1 MFKEFDESLS
11 FETNILE
18 AGAYFRLPTSN
29 PEALPI
35 HLSTAHNV
43 EDLADLQKRYDE
55 KGFCYNRNRNPN
67 RTALIELMNYVEGGE
82 DSLGCSS
89 GMAAISSTVIA
100 HTKAGD
106 HILSDKTLYGE
117 TLEIFTKIL
126 KKYGVETTFVDF
138 TDLEEVKANIKP
150 TTVILYTETVSNPL
164 IGVPNLKMLADI
176 AHSNNAL
183 LVVDNTFMTGA
194 LIKPLK
200 FGADLVVNSLTKFA
214 NGHSDAVCGAVT
226 GKSELIKKIYELQ
239 VLLGTQADPFSSWL
253 IMRGM
258 RTLELRIKKQ
268 CENASALAA
277 ALEKSPYILKVNHP
291 SLESNPQ
298 HLLAHEQFGDCY
310 GGMLSIELPED
321 LEKMNKF
328 MRTLKLA
335 HYAMTLGGYR
345 SSLAYPV
352 MSSHSDMTREE
363 RLAIGITDGLLRIS
377 VGIENTQD
385 LINDFTNALE
395 VAYGNK

>member
-1 MFKEFDESLS
+1 MFKDFDETLS

-18 AGAYFRLPTSN
+18 AGAYFRLSASN

-35 HLSTAHNV
+35 HMSTAHNV

-82 DSLGCSS
+82 DSIGCSS
-89 GMAAISSTVIA
+89 GMAAISSAVIA

-117 TLEIFTKIL
+117 TIEIFTNIL
-126 KKYGVETTFVDF
+126 GKYGVETTFVDF

-150 TTVILYTETVSNPL
+150 NTVMLYTETVSNPL
-164 IGVPNLKMLADI
+164 IGVPNLKAVAEI
-176 AHSNNAL
+176 AHKNNAL
-183 LVVDNTFMTGA
+183 LIVDNTFMTGA
-194 LIKPLK
+194 LVKPLK
-200 FGADLVVNSLTKFA
+200 LGADLVVNSLTKFA

-226 GKSELIKKIYELQ
+226 GKAELIKKIYNLQ
-239 VLLGTQADPFSSWL
+239 VLLGTQSDPFTSWL
-253 IMRGM
+253 TMRGM

-277 ALEKSPYILKVNHP
+277 ALEKSPYVLKVNHP
-291 SLESNPQ
+291 SLKSNPQ
-298 HLLAHEQFGDCY
+298 HTLAHEQFGDYY

-328 MRTLKLA
+328 MRNLKLA

-345 SSLAYPV
+345 TSIAYPV

-363 RLAIGITDGLLRIS
+363 RLAIGISNGLLRIS

-385 LINDFTNALE
+385 LINDFTQALE
-395 VAYGNK
+395 AAYK